1 MRSIT
6 ILILVICSVV
16 LPQGSK
22 YSKINY
28 HEVERDIQDSTSAVY
43 YPKLMD
49 RYNNGDTTLSLN
61 DYRHL
66 YYGYSFQSRYDPWW
80 KSDHIDVLK
89 PIYAKPSLSQSDCDT
104 IIKYA
109 TQSISEFPFDIRQ
122 INMLGY
128 AYHLKGNDS
137 LGVMWARKVQGIF
150 GAILSTGDGRSCA
163 TGFNVISVA
172 HEYDILRAFEL
183 EMTMQALS
191 NDSHC
196 DYITVKNRNQETDF
210 IYFDIW
216 RTLQVKMKDFKK

>member
-1 MRSIT
+1 
-6 ILILVICSVV
+6 
-16 LPQGSK
+16 
-22 YSKINY
+22 
-28 HEVERDIQDSTSAVY
+28 
-43 YPKLMD
+43 MD

-66 YYGYSFQSRYDPWW
+66 YYGYSFQSRYDPWR